1 MKKMFTKF
9 GGGKIALLFMLV
21 LLLASN
27 VYVCKKSGYW
37 KRVLAK
43 MHIREL
49 KKEDAPDYWAV
60 RGWTTCLEKMRT
72 KFDICFFGHSQIEM
86 SDFQKD
92 FPQKK
97 IIELGYPG
105 DDIDGMIRRVRQ
117 IKYVMPNK
125 IFLLAGTNSL
135 TYTKEEFEVKY
146 KMLVGLIKKDNP
158 KSELY
163 ILSILPQCDGRL
175 GKSSVNSTIVARN
188 CFIKGLC
195 KELDVDYIDINGLYS
210 DKDGSL
216 LKDESIDGIHLKRN
230 CYGKISSVIK
240 KYI

>member
-37 KRVLAK
+37 KRILAK

-72 KFDICFFGHSQIEM
+72 KCDICFFGHSQIEM

-92 FPQKK
+92 FPKKK

-105 DDIDGMIRRVRQ
+105 DDIDGMIKRAKQVT
-117 IKYVMPNK
+117 YVHPNK

-135 TYTKEEFEVKY
+135 YYAKENFELKY
-146 KMLVGLIKKDNP
+146 KQLINLIRKENP
-158 KSELY
+158 KAQLY
-163 ILSILPQCDGRL
+163 ILSILPQRDGKL
-175 GKSSVNSTIVARN
+175 GKSSLNSVIEERN
-188 CFIKGLC
+188 LFIKSFC
-195 KELDVDYIDINGLYS
+195 KNEDIIFIDIFSLYTDENGEL
-210 DKDGSL
+210 KKEFTFDGV
-216 LKDESIDGIHLKRN
+216 HLKEE
-230 CYGKISSVIK
+230 CYNKISNVIR